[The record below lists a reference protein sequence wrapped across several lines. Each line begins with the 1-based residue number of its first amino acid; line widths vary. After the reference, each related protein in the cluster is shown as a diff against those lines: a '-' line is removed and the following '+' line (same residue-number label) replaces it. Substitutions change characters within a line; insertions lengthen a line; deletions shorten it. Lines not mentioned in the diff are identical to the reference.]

1 MPERLFQIRENTT
14 MSETETKGSATIYQ
28 FPEWPRARAEAE
40 RQQRQEQEAQFEP
53 MTVASASAWYH
64 AAAIDESK
72 AG

>member
-1 MPERLFQIRENTT
+1 MT
-14 MSETETKGSATIYQ
+14 MSETETEKSATIYQ

-40 RQQRQEQEAQFEP
+40 RQQRQEREAQLQP
-53 MTVASASAWYH
+53 ATVAAASAWYH

>member
-1 MPERLFQIRENTT
+1 
-14 MSETETKGSATIYQ
+14 MSDNQSRQSATIYQ

-40 RQQRQEQEAQFEP
+40 RQQRQEREAQLQP
-53 MTVASASAWYH
+53 ITVASASAWYH